1 MRSHVTRQSVLVRV
15 LPRLLLLLLAGCGP
29 RTTAKLSP
37 ELEQRFTTEGI
48 LHQADDQTFRY
59 TEKTSSNS
67 NTWENRAASIIVTKR
82 TVYLHKNEKVGI
94 EIVLGGSGNG
104 DYEVHKDGE
113 RVLISSGTGRS
124 RATWS
129 FAPPAEPGSWTTDIR
144 AVIKGE

>member
-1 MRSHVTRQSVLVRV
+1 MRPAFTCVHLRQSVLW
-15 LPRLLLLLLAGCGP
+15 LIICLIAACGP

-37 ELEQRFTTEGI
+37 ELEQRFTTEGV
-48 LHQADDQTFRY
+48 LHRADDLTFRY

-67 NTWENRAASIIVTKR
+67 STWENRAASIIVTKR

-104 DYEVHKDGE
+104 DYDVHKDGE
-113 RVLISSGTGRS
+113 RVLISSGSGRS

-129 FAPPAEPGSWTTDIR
+129 FSPPSDAGAWTTDIR
-144 AVIKGE
+144 AVIQGQ